1 MDLGS
6 GRRGVDMGPSAIRI
20 AGLGERLRKLGC
32 KVVDDGNL
40 SIKTQEEQRIGNPRA
55 KYLPEIARAVGL
67 LAHKVE
73 NIVQKNEFPLI
84 LGGDHSIAIGTI
96 SGIAA
101 NARKKHKKVGVFW
114 IDAHGDFNTP
124 ESSPSGNIH
133 GMPLAI
139 CVGVGPRE
147 LRTINGS
154 FRKID
159 PTNVAVIGL
168 RNIDHDEGKSIKN
181 LGLHIYTMGDIDK
194 YGIHRVMEEAFEEV
208 VSKVDYL
215 HVSLDLDSVDP
226 VFAPGVGTPVK
237 GGLDYREAHLIM
249 EMIAESKRMTS
260 LELVEV
266 NPILDTRNQSAE
278 FAVELVESA
287 FGKKI
292 L

>member
-1 MDLGS
+1 MKVHIIGVPMDLGS

-55 KYLPEIARAVGL
+55 KYLQEIARAVGL

-124 ESSPSGNIH
+124 ESSPSGNI
-133 GMPLAI
+133 
-139 CVGVGPRE
+139 
-147 LRTINGS
+147 
-154 FRKID
+154 
-159 PTNVAVIGL
+159 
-168 RNIDHDEGKSIKN
+168 
-181 LGLHIYTMGDIDK
+181 
-194 YGIHRVMEEAFEEV
+194 
-208 VSKVDYL
+208 
-215 HVSLDLDSVDP
+215 
-226 VFAPGVGTPVK
+226 
-237 GGLDYREAHLIM
+237 
-249 EMIAESKRMTS
+249 
-260 LELVEV
+260 
-266 NPILDTRNQSAE
+266 
-278 FAVELVESA
+278 
-287 FGKKI
+287 
-292 L
+292 